1 MIQMHE
7 YTAPQAEAKTARKEL
22 KVQPT
27 VLAVIKRAAQCVGM
41 DPSTFITTAAL
52 DRAKEIELAQ
62 FSTSLPEE
70 QFAAF
75 AAAVDGDGKANDVL
89 ADSIAKS
96 RTLFVDA

>member
-7 YTAPQAEAKTARKEL
+7 YIAPQAEAKTARKEL
-22 KVQPT
+22 KVQPA
-27 VLAVIKRAAQCVGM
+27 VLAEIKQAAQRVGM

-52 DRAKEIELAQ
+52 DRAREIELAQ
-62 FSTSLPEE
+62 FSTSLPEA

-75 AAAVDGDGKANDVL
+75 AAAVDSDGKANDVL
-89 ADSIAKS
+89 AASIAKS

>member
-7 YTAPQAEAKTARKEL
+7 YIAPQAEAKTARKEL

-27 VLAVIKRAAQCVGM
+27 VLATIKRAAQSVGM
-41 DPSTFITTAAL
+41 DPSTFITTAAF

-62 FSTSLPEE
+62 FSTSLPEV

-75 AAAVDGDGKANDVL
+75 VAAVDGEGKANDVL
-89 ADSIAKS
+89 ANSIAKS